1 MPTDRII
8 RVGGASGYWGDT
20 ASGPRQLADIGRL
33 DFMAFDYLAEST
45 MGVLAKA
52 RTRDPGK
59 GYATDFIDFAMRPL
73 LPRLMADKV
82 RIIANAGGVNLVAAR
97 EALAAVAQELGVEAR
112 IAIVGGDDLLAK
124 ADRYRSVLRPFGSQT
139 SLPDKLASLNAYLGA
154 FPIARA
160 LNSGAEIVLTGRC
173 VDSALILGPLI
184 HAFGWTERDYN
195 LLAQG
200 SLCGHLLEC
209 GAQVTGGN
217 FTDWRD
223 TVDDWANMGFPIAE
237 VAANGTFVITK
248 AEGTGGKVS
257 RLSVAEQLV
266 YEIGDPGAYLLPD
279 VTCDFTAVTLTE
291 TGADRVAVAGA
302 RGAPPTPT
310 VKVTATTFD
319 GFSCRGTSVIV
330 GFDSRAKAKHM
341 AHAILAKAEAS
352 LQGAGLPPFAETRID
367 LISGT
372 EKPEQ
377 ENPRAWGSSI
387 FRIAVRHGSPTGAE
401 LFARE
406 LMGAGLSMSPGITPL
421 APGRPSVSPLI
432 RIASFLL
439 DKTELS
445 ATVRVGDDP
454 PQSVPF
460 SGPYRTVSQQRSS
473 VTVTEQAF
481 EGNEVSLIDLAVAR
495 SGDKGNDANVGVI
508 ARDPALLPLI
518 RSQLGLERILALFE
532 SLGPH
537 SAERYELPGIGALNF
552 VLRDTLGGGGAG
564 SLLLDPLAK
573 TFAQR
578 VLSLSIRVP
587 LEIPMHRKNTDP

>member
-1 MPTDRII
+1 MPANRII

-20 ASGPRQLADIGRL
+20 ASGPRQLAEIGRL

-45 MGVLAKA
+45 MAVLAKA
-52 RTRDPGK
+52 RTRDPGR

-73 LPRLMADKV
+73 LQRLMADKV
-82 RIIANAGGVNLVAAR
+82 RIIANAGGVNLAAAR
-97 EALAAVAQELGVEAR
+97 EALAGVARELGVEAR
-112 IAIVGGDDLLAK
+112 IAIVEGDDLLPE
-124 ADRYRSVLRPFGSQT
+124 ADRYRSMLRPFGPQT
-139 SLPDKLASLNAYLGA
+139 PLPDKCVSLNAYLGA

-160 LNSGAEIVLTGRC
+160 LDAGAEIVLTGRC

-184 HAFGWTERDYN
+184 HAFGWTERDYD

-223 TVDDWANMGFPIAE
+223 TMDDWDNMGFPIAE
-237 VAANGTFVITK
+237 VAASGSFVITK

-257 RLSVAEQLV
+257 RLCVAEQLV
-266 YEIGDPGAYLLPD
+266 YEIGDPAAYLLPD
-279 VTCDFTAVTLTE
+279 VTCDFSGVTLTE
-291 TGADRVAVAGA
+291 TAPDRVAVAGA

-310 VKVTATTFD
+310 VKVTATAFD
-319 GFSCRGTSVIV
+319 GFACRGTSVIV

-341 AHAILAKAEAS
+341 ARAILAKSEAALIS
-352 LQGAGLPPFAETRID
+352 ADLPPFVQTCID

-377 ENPRAWGSSI
+377 DHASTWGSSV
-387 FRIAVRHGSPTGAE
+387 FRIAVRHETPRGAE

-406 LMGAGLSMSPGITPL
+406 LTGAGLSMSPGITPL

-432 RIASFLL
+432 RITSFLL
-439 DKTELS
+439 DKTEVS
-445 ATVRVGDDP
+445 ATVRVGDEA
-454 PQSVPF
+454 PQAVPF
-460 SGPYRTVSQQRSS
+460 VGPYQHVGCERPTVA
-473 VTVTEQAF
+473 VTERSI
-481 EGNEVSLIDLAVAR
+481 EGEDVPLIDLAVAR
-495 SGDKGNDANVGVI
+495 SGDKGNDANIGVI
-508 ARDPALLPLI
+508 ARDPAQLPLI
-518 RSQLGLERILALFE
+518 RSQLDPERIRALFE
-532 SLGPH
+532 NLGPR
-537 SAERYELPGIGALNF
+537 SAERYDLPGIGALNF

-564 SLLLDPLAK
+564 SLHLDPLAK

-578 VLSLSIRVP
+578 VLTLSIRVP
-587 LEIPMHRKNTDP
+587 AEILTLITGTEP